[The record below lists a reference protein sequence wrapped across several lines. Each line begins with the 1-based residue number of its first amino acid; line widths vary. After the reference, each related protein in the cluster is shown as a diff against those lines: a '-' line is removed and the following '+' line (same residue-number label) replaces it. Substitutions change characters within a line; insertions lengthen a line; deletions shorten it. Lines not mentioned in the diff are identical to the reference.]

1 MSESKTLEQLQAEFQ
16 AARECAAARAQRT
29 VEAITEAEE
38 RLQSAKARLSENTE
52 RLAHHMALTA
62 IGDENWP
69 PERLADF
76 RASIDQDLATVA
88 DTELLLTGLRQLKK
102 RDFIGEAPVKPLREK
117 RAMRSA
123 RCDWLRGSADP

>member
-16 AARECAAARAQRT
+16 AVRDAC
-29 VEAITEAEE
+29 
-38 RLQSAKARLSENTE
+38 
-52 RLAHHMALTA
+52 AHHMALTA

-88 DTELLLTGLRQLKK
+88 DTELLLAGLRQLKK

-123 RCDWLRGSADP
+123 RRDWLRGSADP

>member
-1 MSESKTLEQLQAEFQ
+1 MKKPTLAQLEREVE
-16 AARECAAARAQRT
+16 AARLNMEARKQRAL
-29 VEAITEAEE
+29 EAIAEAEE

-123 RCDWLRGSADP
+123 RRDWLRGSADP